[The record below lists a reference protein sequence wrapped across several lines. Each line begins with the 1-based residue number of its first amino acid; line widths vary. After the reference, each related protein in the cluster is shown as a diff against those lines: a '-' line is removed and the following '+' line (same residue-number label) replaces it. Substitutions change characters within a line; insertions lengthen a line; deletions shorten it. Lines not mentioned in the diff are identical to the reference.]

1 MFSSRFNSYQLFL
14 LEQTCHLCEFLF
26 FVCIHITGS
35 NPFEQYQQRQQEAYQ
50 GLQSF
55 FEQQRY
61 MQQQHHILQSLNQ
74 CYSQL
79 QQQHQ
84 DMAVLQQQFQQ
95 LFSYNP
101 SSALSENYPSPQ
113 RPFTASPNLANT
125 SPMFMN
131 LPFQSPQQ
139 PPFSAPVN
147 SQASFSNAYQPPSSA
162 PEFRTAWH
170 PTTGPV
176 SCLNLH
182 TEKLEKALFGID
194 MLSCSLLCRRFRLER
209 ESFCSRIR
217 HVKFYKKNKESWQP
231 HPKGCCFLHPQSCL
245 VINVG
250 HGIDRAT
257 IFLLLLFFFSSF
269 DKD

>member
-1 MFSSRFNSYQLFL
+1 MCCILCPLSWNVLFRSRFKSSVRVS
-14 LEQTCHLCEFLF
+14 F

-113 RPFTASPNLANT
+113 RPFTASPNVANT
-125 SPMFMN
+125 PPMFMN
-131 LPFQSPQQ
+131 LPFHSPQQ

-147 SQASFSNAYQPPSSA
+147 SHASFTNAYQPPSSA
-162 PEFRTAWH
+162 PVFRAAWH
-170 PTTGPV
+170 PTVGPV
-176 SCLNLH
+176 SCSESSYRK
-182 TEKLEKALFGID
+182 TKEGALWNRYAF
-194 MLSCSLLCRRFRLER
+194 MKPAF
-209 ESFCSRIR
+209 
-217 HVKFYKKNKESWQP
+217 
-231 HPKGCCFLHPQSCL
+231 
-245 VINVG
+245 
-250 HGIDRAT
+250 
-257 IFLLLLFFFSSF
+257 
-269 DKD
+269 